1 MMMKTFKEF
10 NSPEHATTDV
20 AKKSEFP
27 TFNEAMKEGKSCM
40 SESVHSKLNEMCENM
55 MSEMKSCHEDET
67 ENTAEGYMSEA
78 EGKMTEMLEAL
89 KAHCNE
95 CMK

>member
-1 MMMKTFKEF
+1 MKTFKDF
-10 NSPEHATTDV
+10 TTGKPEAVST
-20 AKKSEFP
+20 AGFP

-40 SESVHSKLNEMCENM
+40 SESMMEMLKECSESM
-55 MSEMKSCHEDET
+55 MAEMKACHEDET
-67 ENTAEGYMSEA
+67 ENTAESYMKEC
-78 EGKMTEMLEAL
+78 EGKINEMYEAM